1 VLAHTSSLCLRTTA
15 CPHVPMRTR
24 GHSSPASASG
34 VSWPTVMKR
43 VVSNMAGVVLEFLV
57 KPGEEIAI
65 DQDVVMLE
73 SMKMQIPVQS
83 TVSGTVKTLKVNE
96 GDFVDDGD
104 VLLEVE

>member
-1 VLAHTSSLCLRTTA
+1 MS
-15 CPHVPMRTR
+15 
-24 GHSSPASASG
+24 
-34 VSWPTVMKR
+34 MKR
-43 VVSNMAGVVLEFLV
+43 IVSNMAGVVLEFLV
-57 KPGEEIAI
+57 KPGEKISI

-83 TVSGTVKTLKVNE
+83 TVNGIVKAIKVNE

>member
-1 VLAHTSSLCLRTTA
+1 
-15 CPHVPMRTR
+15 
-24 GHSSPASASG
+24 
-34 VSWPTVMKR
+34 MKH

-57 KPGEEIAI
+57 QPGEKVSI

-73 SMKMQIPVQS
+73 SMKMQIPIQS
-83 TVSGTVKTLKVNE
+83 TVNGVVKAIKVSE

>member
-1 VLAHTSSLCLRTTA
+1 
-15 CPHVPMRTR
+15 
-24 GHSSPASASG
+24 
-34 VSWPTVMKR
+34 MKR

-57 KPGEEIAI
+57 KEGDKVEV

-83 TVSGTVKTLKVNE
+83 TVNGTVKTVKVSE

-104 VLLEVE
+104 VLLEIE

>member
-1 VLAHTSSLCLRTTA
+1 
-15 CPHVPMRTR
+15 
-24 GHSSPASASG
+24 
-34 VSWPTVMKR
+34 MKR

-57 KPGEEIAI
+57 KQGDKVEI

-83 TVSGTVKTLKVNE
+83 TVNGTVKTVKVSE

-104 VLLEVE
+104 VLLEIE

>member
-1 VLAHTSSLCLRTTA
+1 MSSKGAILA
-15 CPHVPMRTR
+15 
-24 GHSSPASASG
+24 G
-34 VSWPTVMKR
+34 MKR

-57 KPGEEIAI
+57 KPGETISV

-83 TVSGTVKTLKVNE
+83 TVEGKVKTLKVNE

>member
-1 VLAHTSSLCLRTTA
+1 
-15 CPHVPMRTR
+15 
-24 GHSSPASASG
+24 
-34 VSWPTVMKR
+34 MKR

-57 KPGEEIAI
+57 KQGEEIAL

-83 TVSGTVKTLKVNE
+83 TVAGIVRTFRVNE

-104 VLLEVE
+104 VLIEVE

>member
-1 VLAHTSSLCLRTTA
+1 
-15 CPHVPMRTR
+15 
-24 GHSSPASASG
+24 
-34 VSWPTVMKR
+34 MKR

-57 KPGEEIAI
+57 KPGEKISV

-83 TVSGTVKTLKVNE
+83 SVEGTVKDIKVHE

-104 VLLEVE
+104 VLIEVD